1 MVPAPTTS
9 IFADRPLGAAD
20 YPLLAMVHW
29 QDPEVI
35 VYVFFIYEQIAVFL
49 LGFYGCA
56 PFFPLRYVELTGF
69 LSQDPVLMEH
79 VHRVGAH
86 HQEAGVPGRAH
97 PMAARALCYALRSAL
112 LVRLFPPTR
121 GLHAR

>member
-9 IFADRPLGAAD
+9 IFTDRPLGAAD
-20 YPLLAMVHW
+20 YSLLAMVHW

-49 LGFYGCA
+49 LGFYGSA
-56 PFFPLRYVELTGF
+56 PLSPVRHMKFIEFP
-69 LSQDPVLMEH
+69 SQDPILMEH
-79 VHRVGAH
+79 VHRMGAH
-86 HQEAGVPGRAH
+86 NQEAGVPGRAY
-97 PMAARALCYALRSAL
+97 PVAARALCHALRSAL

-121 GLHAR
+121 HLHAR